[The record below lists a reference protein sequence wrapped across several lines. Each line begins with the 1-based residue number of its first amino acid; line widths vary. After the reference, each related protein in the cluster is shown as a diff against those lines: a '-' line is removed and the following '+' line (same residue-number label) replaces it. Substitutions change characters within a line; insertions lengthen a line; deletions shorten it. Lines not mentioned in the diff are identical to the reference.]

1 MTSSSIISKESVHRL
16 LSDVRQIMREPLDS
30 NGIYY
35 THDET
40 DMLKGW
46 AMIVGPSDTPYF
58 GGFYFFK
65 FQFPSDYPY
74 SPPVVTCHTG
84 DGYVR
89 FNPNLYT
96 NGKVCIS
103 ILNTWRGEPWSAC
116 QTISTV
122 LLTLCTILC
131 KNPIVNEPGLS
142 VNSPDCQK
150 YNELLEYANVK
161 IAVCNIVDKSR
172 TRPQTQTQASAMR
185 MPEYIFSQQIETV
198 FTQNYDA
205 MLAFLET
212 RREIVAYPISIR
224 LYGLRQL
231 IDYPLLYNRMT
242 QLKLKLK

>member
-84 DGYVR
+84 DGFVR

-131 KNPIVNEPGLS
+131 
-142 VNSPDCQK
+142 QK

-172 TRPQTQTQASAMR
+172 SRSQATQATQATQTRATQ

-205 MLAFLET
+205 ILAFLET